1 METLLPIAARAGE
14 LLKTRKETI
23 AIAESSA
30 GGLISAALLAVPG
43 ASAYY
48 LGGGVVYTAESRLA
62 LLQMR
67 REEIIRSS
75 EQSAL
80 NLARAIR
87 KQLGATWAMGET
99 GAAGPTGPSGR
110 LFLAVT
116 GPFEISLHEETG
128 LEDRVENMRCFA
140 RSALNLLVD
149 VLERP

>member
-1 METLLPIAARAGE
+1 VNDLLPIAARAGD

-48 LGGGVVYTAESRLA
+48 LGGGVVYTAESRLT
-62 LLQMR
+62 LLQMP

-87 KQLGATWAMGET
+87 KQLGATWALGET

-116 GPFEISLHEETG
+116 GPFEIALHEETG
-128 LEDRVENMRCFA
+128 VEDRVDNMRRFA
-140 RSALNLLVD
+140 KSALNLLVD
-149 VLERP
+149 VLEKA

>member
-1 METLLPIAARAGE
+1 MQSLLPIAARAGE
-14 LLKTRKETI
+14 RLKARNETI

-43 ASAYY
+43 ASAYF

-62 LLQMR
+62 LLQMP

-87 KQLGATWAMGET
+87 KQLGATWALGET

-110 LFLAVT
+110 LFLALT

-128 LEDRVENMRCFA
+128 VEDRVDNMRRFA
-140 RSALNLLVD
+140 KSALNLLVD

>member
-1 METLLPIAARAGE
+1 MQDLLPIAARAGD
-14 LLKTRKETI
+14 LLKTRNETI

-62 LLQMR
+62 LLQMPR
-67 REEIIRSS
+67 DEIIRSS

-87 KQLGATWAMGET
+87 KQLGATWALGET

-128 LEDRVENMRCFA
+128 AEDRVDNMRRFA
-140 RSALNLLVD
+140 KSALNLLVD
-149 VLERP
+149 VLEKA